1 MRILSGRFKGRSI
14 KTVSTTSYRPTQSR
28 IRKSLFD
35 ILGPLDG
42 LSFLDL
48 YSGSGI
54 IGFEAASRGAADITF
69 VENDYISFRLLHE
82 NAEKFDKNIFSLIKK
97 NVLNFLNTRNKYD
110 IIFADPPYACKELPE
125 LVKLGCEHIAPSGTF
140 ILETKTGVELPEATD
155 VRKYGDTQLNFW
167 KI

>member
-1 MRILSGRFKGRSI
+1 MRILSGRFKGHSI
-14 KTVSTTSYRPTQSR
+14 KTVSSTSYRPTQSR

-69 VENDYISFRLLHE
+69 VENDYTSFRLLNE
-82 NAEKFDKNIFSLIKK
+82 NAEKFDKNIFSFIKK
-97 NVLNFLNTRNKYD
+97 NVLIFLNTRNKYD
-110 IIFADPPYACKELPE
+110 I
-125 LVKLGCEHIAPSGTF
+125 
-140 ILETKTGVELPEATD
+140 
-155 VRKYGDTQLNFW
+155 
-167 KI
+167 